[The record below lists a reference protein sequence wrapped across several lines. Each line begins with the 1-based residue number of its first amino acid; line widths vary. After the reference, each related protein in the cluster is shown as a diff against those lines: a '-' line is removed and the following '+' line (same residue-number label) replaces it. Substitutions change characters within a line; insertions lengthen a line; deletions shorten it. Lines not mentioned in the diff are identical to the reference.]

1 MYKILGYCALPEC
14 GRAFTIR
21 HGLCCCKSHRAEYSR
36 RKGKGT
42 LDIIPERISLLE
54 REKIKN
60 NIIKSEKK
68 FWIRTAAHRECVRKY
83 QAKKRQ
89 AFPKWA
95 DREKIKEIYN
105 LAEEKTQSSGIIHEV
120 DHIVPLA
127 GKNVCGL
134 HNEHN
139 LQVLTKEENRKKTNN
154 FT

>member
-42 LDIIPERISLLE
+42 LDTIPERISLLE
-54 REKIKN
+54 KEKTKKKIPKEEKIK
-60 NIIKSEKK
+60 KQKA
-68 FWIRTAAHRECVRKY
+68 WQRAATRNY
-83 QAKKRQ
+83 QARKRQ
-89 AFPKWA
+89 AFPLWA
-95 DREKIKEIYN
+95 DKTEIRKTYE
-105 LAEEKTQSSGIIHEV
+105 LAEKRTIETGIKHEV

-134 HNEHN
+134 HVHFN
-139 LQVLTKEENRKKTNN
+139 LQVLTKEENRKKFN
-154 FT
+154 FF